1 MSGLGWAVQNLL
13 RQRLRTLL
21 AVGGIAISA
30 AMLLDMVMLSGGI
43 EKSFGELLLAKGYQI
58 RLTPKGTLPFDTE
71 ATLDRAGSVVDRL
84 RRDAAIESAG
94 AGSGHVAYTAAAE
107 IRSSRCWVTAFNP
120 RPRELYHLQRG
131 RDLTPDDTLGV
142 LLSPAVAGLLEAG
155 VGDTVSLVG
164 RLDPQVAAAGV
175 SRRLVVRGIV
185 RWVYD
190 YRGQPSVGT
199 ILPVMQA
206 LASGAREDWA
216 SLLLVKVRNDA
227 AVPAV
232 ADRLREE
239 FPRLAVYSVA
249 DLVRFFKQRL
259 VYFRQLSYIL
269 ATMSLIVTVLLIT
282 TLLTITV
289 NERLGEIATLRAI
302 GIARSTVVR
311 QVLIE
316 GTVLTVVGAALGIV
330 LGLGTARYLDS
341 ILTSF
346 PGLPAAFSFFV
357 PRRREPRHGRAGA
370 DGDGI
375 SGRALPRMA
384 GCPGPDCGHP
394 ALRGDVTGP
403 ILTGRNLR
411 KDYPHERRGRARAS
425 GGIPRGPVRR
435 VCRHSG
441 PLRERKIHFAPADR
455 RYRRSHRAEKSRS
468 WEPGSTPYRTGSSP
482 VCVLPGS
489 ASSSSGF
496 IFCRFSPP
504 GRTLSCPWQRPA
516 SRSRN
521 GECGRWSCSRM

>member
-1 MSGLGWAVQNLL
+1 MSGLGWAVQNLI

-94 AGSGHVAYTAAAE
+94 AVLGTSVYG
-107 IRSSRCWVTAFNP
+107 RRGDSLVTLVGYGVQPEAQGV
-120 RPRELYHLQRG
+120 YHLQHG

-357 PRRREPRHGRAGA
+357 PRPGSLVTAG
-370 DGDGI
+370 
-375 SGRALPRMA
+375 LVLM
-384 GCPGPDCGHP
+384 
-394 ALRGDVTGP
+394 VTGS
-403 ILTGRNLR
+403 LAGL
-411 KDYPHERRGRARAS
+411 YPAWLAARAP
-425 GGIPRGPVRR
+425 IAAT
-435 VCRHSG
+435 
-441 PLRERKIHFAPADR
+441 LRSEA
-455 RYRRSHRAEKSRS
+455 
-468 WEPGSTPYRTGSSP
+468 T
-482 VCVLPGS
+482 
-489 ASSSSGF
+489 
-496 IFCRFSPP
+496 
-504 GRTLSCPWQRPA
+504 
-516 SRSRN
+516 
-521 GECGRWSCSRM
+521 

>member
-1 MSGLGWAVQNLL
+1 MSGLGWALQSLV
-13 RQRLRTLL
+13 RQRLRTFL
-21 AVGGIAISA
+21 AVSGIAISA

-43 EKSFGELLLAKGYQI
+43 EKSFAELLLAKGYQI

-71 ATLDRAGSVVDRL
+71 ATLDRAGSVVVEL

-94 AGSGHVAYTAAAE
+94 AVLGTSLYGRSGD
-107 IRSSRCWVTAFNP
+107 SLVTLVGYGIQPEAQGVYQM
-120 RPRELYHLQRG
+120 ERG

-142 LLSPAVAGLLEAG
+142 LLSAAAAGLLGAE
-155 VGDTVSLVG
+155 VGDTVSLVS

-175 SRRLVVRGIV
+175 SRRPVVRGIA

-190 YRGQPSVGT
+190 YRGQPSIGM

-206 LASGAREDWA
+206 LASGGRDDRA

-232 ADRLREE
+232 ADRLREK
-239 FPRLAVYSVA
+239 FPRLEVNSVA

-311 QVLIE
+311 QVFIE
-316 GTVLTVVGAALGIV
+316 GTLLTVVGAALGIA
-330 LGLGTARYLDS
+330 LGVGTARYLDS

-357 PRRREPRHGRAGA
+357 PRSGSLVTAG
-370 DGDGI
+370 
-375 SGRALPRMA
+375 LVLM
-384 GCPGPDCGHP
+384 
-394 ALRGDVTGP
+394 VTGS
-403 ILTGRNLR
+403 LAGL
-411 KDYPHERRGRARAS
+411 YPAWLAARAP
-425 GGIPRGPVRR
+425 IAAT
-435 VCRHSG
+435 
-441 PLRERKIHFAPADR
+441 LRSEA
-455 RYRRSHRAEKSRS
+455 
-468 WEPGSTPYRTGSSP
+468 T
-482 VCVLPGS
+482 
-489 ASSSSGF
+489 
-496 IFCRFSPP
+496 
-504 GRTLSCPWQRPA
+504 
-516 SRSRN
+516 
-521 GECGRWSCSRM
+521 